1 MKILY
6 YTQESGGGLLP
17 YVQDQAHA
25 LGELGANVTVL
36 CNPDFIKREGDRYEL
51 LVRLSSPGNRPESGK
66 LSRMRRFAGWQL
78 SNKRE
83 LYRQAATQKYDAVFL
98 SSYAEYLAPIWAPWF
113 KALQKR
119 GVVFGAMVQEPVRD
133 FVVGPRWWHN
143 WSVREAYSY
152 LSCVFTH
159 EEVNLDRSGAKN
171 PVIHRIVPMAPH
183 RFPSPAKTR
192 NAVREEL
199 GVPEGAPLLF
209 SFGLIRDSKNT
220 DYSIRLLREI
230 PDAYLLVAGK
240 RNAGSQKP
248 ESHYVE
254 LAKSL
259 GVQERCRWK
268 FEFIPEQE
276 AADFFEAS
284 DLVMLTYSKD
294 FRSASAAL
302 NVAARYRR
310 QVIASAGQG
319 SLQSVVKKYRLGKWV
334 EPGDPSAVVAAVEC
348 WLSERP
354 QADWEAY
361 ERDNSWTRN
370 ASTVLEAL
378 RSVCSRETTSIV

>member
-1 MKILY
+1 MNILY
-6 YTQESGGGLLP
+6 YTQESGGGLLA

-36 CNPDFIKREGDRYEL
+36 CNPEFIKREGDQYSLMTRLVAPSSKPEL
-51 LVRLSSPGNRPESGK
+51 SK
-66 LSRMRRFAGWQL
+66 LSRILRFANWQF

-83 LYRQAATQKYDAVFL
+83 LYREAATRKYDAVFL
-98 SSYAEYLAPIWAPWF
+98 SSYAEYLAPLWAPWF
-113 KALQKR
+113 KALQRK
-119 GVVFGAMVQEPVRD
+119 GIVFGAMVQEPVRS

-159 EEVNLDRSGAKN
+159 EELTLDRSGAKN
-171 PVIHRIVPMAPH
+171 TVIHRVVPMAPH
-183 RFPSPAKTR
+183 RFPDPKKGR
-192 NAVREEL
+192 NEVRRELNIPEE
-199 GVPEGAPLLF
+199 APLLF
-209 SFGLIRDSKNT
+209 SFGLVRDSKNI
-220 DYSIRLLREI
+220 DYSIHLLREI

-240 RNAGSQKP
+240 RNAGGQKP
-248 ESHYVE
+248 ESHYIE
-254 LAKSL
+254 LAKHL
-259 GVQERCRWK
+259 GVQDRCRWK

-319 SLQSVVKKYRLGKWV
+319 SLQSVVRKYRLGKWV
-334 EPGDPSAVVAAVEC
+334 EPGDPAAVVTAVKS

-354 QADWEAY
+354 DADWEAY
-361 ERDNSWTRN
+361 ERENSWKRN
-370 ASTVLEAL
+370 ATTVLETL
-378 RSVCSRETTSIV
+378 RSVCCPQAVEA